1 MSSQRERKFN
11 LELQHL
17 FRENIGTSIPISTKI
32 IEMSHTQF
40 TRDDRIA
47 LTQLLWAGKKQSAIA
62 ERLGKDPGAVSREM
76 SRNKDEDGIYRGAS
90 AHRKAKGRRKEA
102 KALSQKIRHD
112 QSLQQYIV
120 NRIEHYWSPEQISG
134 RLTRTEKKNVI
145 SHESIYQFIY
155 EDRPDLK
162 KYLRYQKG
170 KYRRKR
176 GTNQRKAKREA
187 QKIRKIE
194 ERPAI
199 VEQRKRI
206 GDWEGDTIIDR
217 TKKQRILTHV
227 ERKSGFGV
235 ADKVEIVTAENV
247 HAITRE
253 RFKNISKRKRHTMT
267 RDNGI
272 EFGDYDRLL
281 EEDIDIKVY
290 RATPYHSWERGTN
303 ENWNG
308 LLRQFYPKKSS
319 FATVKQSDIERVV
332 RLLNDRPRKRHGYRT
347 PKEMFNGHC
356 NSN

>member
-1 MSSQRERKFN
+1 M
-11 LELQHL
+11 
-17 FRENIGTSIPISTKI
+17 P
-32 IEMSHTQF
+32 HTQF

-47 LTQLLWAGKKQSAIA
+47 LAQLLWAGKKQSAIA
-62 ERLGKDPGAVSREM
+62 GRLGKDPGAVSREIR
-76 SRNKDEDGIYRGAS
+76 RNKDDDGIYRGAS

-102 KALSQKIRHD
+102 KAPSQKIRND
-112 QSLQQYIV
+112 KALQQYIAQK
-120 NRIEHYWSPEQISG
+120 IEHYWSPEQIAG
-134 RLTRTEKKNVI
+134 RLKLLKKKNVI

-187 QKIRKIE
+187 MKIRKIE

-206 GDWEGDTIIDR
+206 GDWEGDTVIDC
-217 TKKQRILTHV
+217 TKKQRMLTHG
-227 ERKSGFGV
+227 ERKSGFGA
-235 ADKVEIVTAENV
+235 ADKVEVVTADKV
-247 HAITRE
+247 HAIIRD
-253 RFKNISKRKRHTMT
+253 RFKKIPKKKRYTMT
-267 RDNGI
+267 RDNGT

-281 EEDIDIKVY
+281 EEDVDIKVY

-319 FATVKQSDIERVV
+319 FATVKQSDIEKVV

-347 PKEMFNGHC
+347 PKEMFNGRC
-356 NSN
+356 NSS